1 MTYLVRIC
9 INQVDNRFKRILMD
23 FNPNLETEMKT
34 KAATGKT
41 KSKVVGYLRVSTKDQ
56 TIENQELAI
65 RKFCDKEG
73 LKLDDVIEAKV
84 SSRQS
89 TRKRKIDQ
97 LLESLNACDT
107 LIVSELSRLARSVG
121 QIAFMVDT
129 LLKNKVRLIAIKERI
144 DLNGKQDMQS
154 KVMITM
160 FSLFAEL
167 ERDLISER
175 TKEGLERAKKHGT
188 KLGRP
193 TGSLGT
199 SKLDVHKEQ
208 IIELLEKKV
217 SKASIAKIIG
227 CSYTTLFN
235 YVKSRKLG

>member
-1 MTYLVRIC
+1 
-9 INQVDNRFKRILMD
+9 
-23 FNPNLETEMKT
+23 MKKKAAGT
-34 KAATGKT
+34 KA
-41 KSKVVGYLRVSTKDQ
+41 KVVGYLRVSTKDQ

-65 RKFCDKEG
+65 RKYCDKEG
-73 LKLDDVIEAKV
+73 LKLNDVIQIQV
-84 SSRQS
+84 SSRQT

-97 LLESLNACDT
+97 LLESLNAGDT

-121 QIAFMVDT
+121 QIASMVDT

-154 KVMITM
+154 KVMVTM
-160 FSLFAEL
+160 FSLFAEI

-175 TKEGLERAKKHGT
+175 TKEGLERAKKAGT

-193 TGSLGT
+193 EGSLGT

-217 SKASIAKIIG
+217 SKASIAKIID

-235 YVKSRKLG
+235 YIKSRELG